1 MSARARGVVASA
13 ASLASAAALV
23 LVVAAAPASARQDS
37 GSARGAARAL
47 GSSHCTL
54 APYWSERLGK
64 RKLHALQL
72 SQRGGE
78 LWCEDL
84 GDRIR
89 ISARA
94 LRRAE
99 GVLDV

>member
-54 APYWSERLGK
+54 ERVGRQFVKCDDLTGNNVVAPGWV
-64 RKLHALQL
+64 H
-72 SQRGGE
+72 
-78 LWCEDL
+78 
-84 GDRIR
+84 
-89 ISARA
+89 
-94 LRRAE
+94 RRR
-99 GVLDV
+99 